1 MGKLIRTFL
10 VNDRTDGMK
19 TLEIS
24 NMTIKAT
31 IFPRPLLKDFL
42 ARDEAKRP
50 GVYILHGSLIES
62 GEQPMLYI
70 GEGDPVSERLK
81 SHGVNKYF
89 WSEAFVFTSKDE
101 YLTKTQIKYLE
112 SKLIDLVKNA
122 KRATLDNAVNSS
134 VPTISEVD
142 EAEVQQFLD
151 AIQLLIR
158 SMNLPFFDP
167 LSCRSQPPADGE
179 IVYEFRVKGHLGRMV
194 IRDGKYILLAGSTAS
209 KEFNPSSSQGIQQ
222 YRTAL
227 ERDGAIV
234 DGERSGELVL
244 VRDIPLE
251 SSSRA
256 AVIICGGNAAGPIK
270 WKHNGKTLKELEQT

>member
-1 MGKLIRTFL
+1 
-10 VNDRTDGMK
+10 
-19 TLEIS
+19 
-24 NMTIKAT
+24 
-31 IFPRPLLKDFL
+31 
-42 ARDEAKRP
+42 
-50 GVYILHGSLIES
+50 
-62 GEQPMLYI
+62 
-70 GEGDPVSERLK
+70 
-81 SHGVNKYF
+81 
-89 WSEAFVFTSKDE
+89 
-101 YLTKTQIKYLE
+101 
-112 SKLIDLVKNA
+112 
-122 KRATLDNAVNSS
+122 
-134 VPTISEVD
+134 
-142 EAEVQQFLD
+142 
-151 AIQLLIR
+151 
-158 SMNLPFFDP
+158 
-167 LSCRSQPPADGE
+167 
-179 IVYEFRVKGHLGRMV
+179 MV